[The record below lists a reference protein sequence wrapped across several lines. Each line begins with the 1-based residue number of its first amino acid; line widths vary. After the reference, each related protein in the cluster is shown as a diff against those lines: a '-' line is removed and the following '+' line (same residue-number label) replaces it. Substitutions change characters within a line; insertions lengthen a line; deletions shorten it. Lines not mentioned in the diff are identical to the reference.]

1 MLVRDLMIDGK
12 GLFHYMNE
20 LETLP
25 FIPAM
30 ETETMD
36 KMFIGL
42 HGMKTVSSVVASI
55 MLNGGVNESNMAT
68 LAKMLL
74 IRYGDA
80 WDRLYKLHTQ
90 DIPLETYSMTTTE
103 HHEGSEASSSSI
115 NTEVISEDSDM
126 VSGYNSET
134 MVDNS
139 TKNIERAD
147 LSENEGTRSDERTIT
162 KEVKGLQGS
171 RVDETERLIRFV
183 KKNLIFD
190 VVFEN
195 VANFV
200 GMSFYDIKFN

>member
-1 MLVRDLMIDGK
+1 MLIRDLMVDGK

-30 ETETMD
+30 DVETMD

-42 HGMKTVSSVVASI
+42 HGMKTVSPSVASV
-55 MLNGGVNESNMAT
+55 MLNGGVNEDNMKNVAT
-68 LAKMLL
+68 MLL
-74 IRYGDA
+74 IMYGMS
-80 WDRLYKLHTQ
+80 WNRLYELYTQ
-90 DIPLETYSMTTTE
+90 DIELETYSMVTTE
-103 HHEGSEASSSSI
+103 NYAGTETSSSS
-115 NTEVISEDSDM
+115 TSSESASEDLDKVSGFNSQDM
-126 VSGYNSET
+126 VEDSIKNVDRQDTMESEG
-134 MVDNS
+134 S
-139 TKNIERAD
+139 
-147 LSENEGTRSDERTIT
+147 RSDERTIT

-171 RVDETERLIRFV
+171 RVAEMERLIRFV